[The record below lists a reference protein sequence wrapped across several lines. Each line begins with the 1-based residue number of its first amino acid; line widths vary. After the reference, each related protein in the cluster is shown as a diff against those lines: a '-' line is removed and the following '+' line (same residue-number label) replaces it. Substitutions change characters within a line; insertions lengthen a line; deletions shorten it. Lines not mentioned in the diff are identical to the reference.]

1 MSGDKLRAQ
10 PQPFG
15 TASDYP
21 PTNKDLANQI
31 GALGA
36 QVTGQVE
43 GLRGE
48 MRDRFTVVQSE
59 LLLLRTVTADH
70 VPRITAVEKTTVS
83 KIKGVAGWVG
93 FASLLVTAAAQIAA
107 TFKPSMVGPLQAIG
121 QMLAGMQ

>member
-31 GALGA
+31 GALSS
-36 QVTGQVE
+36 QMTGQVE

-59 LLLLRTVTADH
+59 LLLLRGVVADH
-70 VPRITAVEKTTVS
+70 VPRITAVEKTTVG
-83 KIKGVAGWVG
+83 KIKGVAGWVS
-93 FASLLVTAAAQIAA
+93 AAMALLTIAAQVAA
-107 TFKPSMVGPLQAIG
+107 TFKPEMVGPIQAIG
-121 QMLAGMQ
+121 QMLAGLQ